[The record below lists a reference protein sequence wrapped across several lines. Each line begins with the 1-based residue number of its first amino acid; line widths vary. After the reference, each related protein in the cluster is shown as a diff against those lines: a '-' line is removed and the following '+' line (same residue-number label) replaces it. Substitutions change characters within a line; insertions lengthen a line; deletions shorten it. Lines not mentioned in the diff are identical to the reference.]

1 MDTKKLDTGSRDA
14 ISFLPD
20 EILSDILSLLPI
32 KQAVSTSVLSK
43 NWRNIFRLVDY
54 LDFDYSVSVHPEKGE
69 PKRGERFKEYLD
81 RTQRDSPIIKFS
93 LERHVGD
100 HNEMAYVSSWI
111 SDAVEH
117 GVLEVDVSVKPRLG
131 MLFMPCELFTS
142 KTLVKLTLGT
152 QVQCDIPSYVLLPS
166 LKILIIET
174 IFFASKDL
182 SDVLIAGCPVLE
194 ELFVRH
200 EEMDSHPYYISSRT
214 IKKLSVQYRGCDVY
228 YESGLSFDA
237 PSLVS
242 FDYSDHALYEYTPV
256 NFGSLVEA
264 RVDIRYNRKVVKPDI
279 SGLMIGISNIET
291 LHLSPAS
298 ADTISRCVSRHG
310 LLLLMFNNLVSLSF
324 GSNNE
329 RGWKLLPYLLEKS
342 PKLETL
348 IIQSLNVYA
357 SYIPIH
363 LNQVKLMHILGY
375 QGTVQE
381 LKHLKTFIGRM
392 QCLELVLLELAE
404 GVVVDDGKILQLHRD
419 LNHASRKCSI
429 QVHDRSRISHLSLD
443 T

>member
-14 ISFLPD
+14 ISFLPE

-100 HNEMAYVSSWI
+100 HNEMAYVSSWV

-182 SDVLIAGCPVLE
+182 SDVLVAGCPVLE

-298 ADTISRCVSRHG
+298 ADVR
-310 LLLLMFNNLVSLSF
+310 FFQLSF
-324 GSNNE
+324 
-329 RGWKLLPYLLEKS
+329 L
-342 PKLETL
+342 
-348 IIQSLNVYA
+348 
-357 SYIPIH
+357 
-363 LNQVKLMHILGY
+363 
-375 QGTVQE
+375 
-381 LKHLKTFIGRM
+381 
-392 QCLELVLLELAE
+392 
-404 GVVVDDGKILQLHRD
+404 
-419 LNHASRKCSI
+419 
-429 QVHDRSRISHLSLD
+429 
-443 T
+443 

>member
-1 MDTKKLDTGSRDA
+1 
-14 ISFLPD
+14 
-20 EILSDILSLLPI
+20 
-32 KQAVSTSVLSK
+32 
-43 NWRNIFRLVDY
+43 
-54 LDFDYSVSVHPEKGE
+54 
-69 PKRGERFKEYLD
+69 
-81 RTQRDSPIIKFS
+81 
-93 LERHVGD
+93 
-100 HNEMAYVSSWI
+100 MAYVSSWV

-152 QVQCDIPSYVLLPS
+152 QVQCDIPSYVSLPS

-174 IFFASKDL
+174 IFFESKDL

-200 EEMDSHPYYISSRT
+200 EEMEAHPYYISSRT
-214 IKKLSVQYRGCDVY
+214 IEKLSVQYRGCDVY

-264 RVDIRYNRKVVKPDI
+264 RVDIRYNRKIVKPDI

-310 LLLLMFNNLVSLSF
+310 LLLPMFNNLVSLSF
-324 GSNNE
+324 GSNNQ
-329 RGWKLLPYLLEKS
+329 RGWKLLPYLLKKS

-348 IIQSLNVYA
+348 IIQSLNVHT
-357 SYIPIH
+357 SDILIP
-363 LNQVKLMHILGY
+363 LNQVKVLHILGY

-381 LKHLKTFIGRM
+381 LKHLKSFIGRM
-392 QCLELVLLELAE
+392 QCLERVRLELAE
-404 GVVVDDGKILQLHRD
+404 GVVVDDGKILQLHSD
-419 LNHASRKCSI
+419 T
-429 QVHDRSRISHLSLD
+429 VTDRIG
-443 T
+443 TIV

>member
-20 EILSDILSLLPI
+20 EILSDILSLLPM

-43 NWRNIFRLVDY
+43 KWRNIFRLVDY

-81 RTQRDSPIIKFS
+81 RTQGDSPIIKFS

-100 HNEMAYVSSWI
+100 HNEMAYVSSWV

-152 QVQCDIPSYVLLPS
+152 QVQCDIPSYVSLPS

-174 IFFASKDL
+174 IFFESKDL

-200 EEMDSHPYYISSRT
+200 EEREAHPYYISSRT
-214 IKKLSVQYRGCDVY
+214 IEKLSVQYRGCDVY

-264 RVDIRYNRKVVKPDI
+264 RVDIRYNRKIVKPDI

-310 LLLLMFNNLVSLSF
+310 LLLPMFNNLVSLSF
-324 GSNNE
+324 GSNNQ
-329 RGWKLLPYLLEKS
+329 RGWKLLPYLLKKS

-348 IIQSLNVYA
+348 IIQSLNT
-357 SYIPIH
+357 SDILIP
-363 LNQVKLMHILGY
+363 LNQVKVLHILGY

-381 LKHLKTFIGRM
+381 LKHLKSFIGRM
-392 QCLELVLLELAE
+392 QCLERVRLELAE
-404 GVVVDDGKILQLHRD
+404 GVVVDDGKILQLHSD
-419 LNHASRKCSI
+419 T
-429 QVHDRSRISHLSLD
+429 VTDRIG
-443 T
+443 TIV